1 MKKRFKI
8 NLTFVLEWYI
18 MSSST
23 NQNIMSIEIYHYF
36 KSDLIDGF
44 STGSKMVT
52 FEAAVKTV
60 EKMRQHNLP
69 EYTRG
74 FVIMTEHKDDNNP
87 YESAP
92 NSILRYFD
100 DSHRYNYS
108 NKYIVEQ
115 DFNSKLADA
124 IIMNSLGDNKD
135 VIDDF
140 KFEING
146 SDFLFTSFRIYP
158 NDSKFSRYVYAIF
171 ALHEEAEYFIDRD
184 WHRNGG
190 VMSHV
195 FSIDVECF
203 NKLIESGV
211 DISIIK
217 QIQKDCGGNIISNV
231 LKSFARSDFN
241 NIKIVDYDHLR
252 LESNPIKSIV
262 QIAEYLGLGVYG
274 KDMKKEVADDIR
286 SFIMNWKANNNFVI
300 EKELKLGDISAFY
313 TGKGPNREKLIVL
326 S

>member
-1 MKKRFKI
+1 MF
-8 NLTFVLEWYI
+8 
-18 MSSST
+18 
-23 NQNIMSIEIYHYF
+23 IEIYHYF
-36 KSDLIDGF
+36 KSDIIDGF
-44 STGSKMVT
+44 SAGSKMAT
-52 FEAAVKTV
+52 FEAAIKTV
-60 EKMRQHNLP
+60 EKMRQYNLS
-69 EYTRG
+69 ENTHG
-74 FVIMTEHKDDNNP
+74 FVIMTEQKDDNNP
-87 YESAP
+87 YDSAP

-108 NKYIVEQ
+108 NKHIVEQ
-115 DFNSKLADA
+115 DFKSKLADA

-140 KFEING
+140 EFEINEG
-146 SDFLFTSFRIYP
+146 VFLFTSFRIYP

-171 ALHEEAEYFIDRD
+171 ALDEEAEDFINQD

-190 VMSHV
+190 VMSSV
-195 FSIDVECF
+195 SAIDVECF

-211 DISIIK
+211 DISTIK
-217 QIQKDCGGNIISNV
+217 KIQKDGGTNIISNV

-241 NIKIVDYDHLR
+241 NIKIVDYDQLR
-252 LESNPIKSIV
+252 LESNPIKSVV

-274 KDMKKEVADDIR
+274 KDMKKEVANDIR
-286 SFIMNWKANNNFVI
+286 SFILDWKANNNFVI
-300 EKELKLGDISAFY
+300 EKELKLGDISVFY

>member
-1 MKKRFKI
+1 
-8 NLTFVLEWYI
+8 
-18 MSSST
+18 MSLST
-23 NQNIMSIEIYHYF
+23 TTKQNTMFIEIYHYF

-44 STGSKMVT
+44 SASSKMVT
-52 FEAAVKTV
+52 FEVALKTV
-60 EKMRQHNLP
+60 EKMRQYDLP
-69 EYTRG
+69 VNTPG
-74 FVIMTEHKDDNNP
+74 FVVMNEQKDGNNP
-87 YESAP
+87 YDSVP

-100 DSHRYNYS
+100 DTYRFNYS
-108 NKYIVEQ
+108 NKHIVEQ
-115 DFNSKLADA
+115 DFKSKLADA

-140 KFEING
+140 EFEINDG
-146 SDFLFTSFRIYP
+146 VFLFTSFLIYP

-171 ALHEEAEYFIDRD
+171 ALDEEADDFINQD

-190 VMSHV
+190 VMSSV
-195 FSIDVECF
+195 SAIDVECF
-203 NKLIESGV
+203 NKLIDSGV

-217 QIQKDCGGNIISNV
+217 KIQKDGGTNIINNV
-231 LKSFARSDFN
+231 LKSFARSEFN
-241 NIKIVDYDHLR
+241 NIKIVDYDQLR
-252 LESNPIKSIV
+252 LESNPIKSVV

-286 SFIMNWKANNNFVI
+286 SFILSWKANNNFVI
-300 EKELKLGDISAFY
+300 EKELKLGDISVFY

>member
-1 MKKRFKI
+1 MTI
-8 NLTFVLEWYI
+8 N
-18 MSSST
+18 
-23 NQNIMSIEIYHYF
+23 IYHYF
-36 KSDLIDGF
+36 KSDVIDGF
-44 STGSKMVT
+44 SVGSKMAT

-60 EKMRQHNLP
+60 EKMRQYDLP
-69 EYTRG
+69 DDTRG
-74 FVIMTEHKDDNNP
+74 FVIMTEYKDDNNP
-87 YESAP
+87 YDSAP

-100 DSHRYNYS
+100 NSHRYNYS
-108 NKYIVEQ
+108 NKHIVEQ
-115 DFNSKLADA
+115 DFKNKLADA

-140 KFEING
+140 EFEINEG
-146 SDFLFTSFRIYP
+146 VFLFTSFRIYP

-171 ALHEEAEYFIDRD
+171 ALDEEADDFINRD

-190 VMSHV
+190 VMSQV
-195 FSIDVECF
+195 FSIDEECF

-217 QIQKDCGGNIISNV
+217 KIQKDGGANIISNV

-241 NIKIVDYDHLR
+241 NIKIVDYDQLR

-274 KDMKKEVADDIR
+274 KDMKKEVANDIR
-286 SFIMNWKANNNFVI
+286 SFILDWRVNSNFVI
-300 EKELKLGDISAFY
+300 EKELKLGDISVFY